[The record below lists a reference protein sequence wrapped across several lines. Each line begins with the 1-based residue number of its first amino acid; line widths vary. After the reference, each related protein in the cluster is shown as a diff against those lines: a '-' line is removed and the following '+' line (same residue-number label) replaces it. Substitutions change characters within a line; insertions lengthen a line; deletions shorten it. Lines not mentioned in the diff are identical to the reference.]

1 MNHGGGGG
9 GGRGG
14 HRDKHV
20 RVNGSAVSSTFAA
33 YNRSTTRYHG
43 PRVQLQCD
51 HIVIVIVIVSA
62 NLWSN
67 SYDVN
72 YDYIYKQS
80 LDSVNMQCMYV
91 LGTYRNDINI
101 LVYSLYR

>member
-1 MNHGGGGG
+1 MAGGG

-20 RVNGSAVSSTFAA
+20 LVNGSAVSSTFAA
-33 YNRSTTRYHG
+33 YNSSTTRYHG

-51 HIVIVIVIVSA
+51 HIVIVIVSA

-72 YDYIYKQS
+72 YNYIYKQS
-80 LDSVNMQCMYV
+80 LDSVNMQWYV
-91 LGTYRNDINI
+91 LGTYRNDQ
-101 LVYSLYR
+101 Y